1 MNHHQTQF
9 IKTIKHLS
17 SRYHLWQVFSD
28 FCEMSALAMSNTM
41 AFQQDREDRYLSII
55 SRYNEKERLEFPKMY
70 SLTVEGLESMDCD
83 FLGELF
89 MHLELSSHWQGQFF
103 TPFHLSLMMAQTNTQ
118 DMEESLITREFVTVS
133 EPACGSG
140 GMIIALARALI
151 DKGVNYQQVIHVS
164 AVDVS
169 STAAYM
175 AYIQLSLLHVPAV
188 VYVGNTLS
196 MEMREAFKTPAHIM
210 GFWDYRLQAGNKIKE
225 SVIEAVGQPITVV
238 TEPTGQAA
246 FNF

>member
-1 MNHHQTQF
+1 MNHHQNEF

-17 SRYHLWQVFSD
+17 NRYHLWQVFSD
-28 FCEMSALAMSNTM
+28 FCEMSALAMSNAM
-41 AFQQDREDRYLSII
+41 DYQQAREDRYLSII
-55 SRYNEKERLEFPKMY
+55 GKYNEKERFEFPKLY

-103 TPFHLSLMMAQTNTQ
+103 TPFHLSLMIAQMNIQ
-118 DMEESLITREFVTVS
+118 DMEEMLGTQEFVTVS

-140 GMIIALARALI
+140 GMIIALARALR
-151 DKGVNYQQVIHVS
+151 DKGINYQQVIHVQ

-169 STAAYM
+169 NTAAYM
-175 AYIQLSLLHVPAV
+175 TYIQLSLLHVPAL

-196 MEMREAFKTPAHIM
+196 MEIRETFKTPAHII
-210 GFWDYRLQAGNKIKE
+210 GLWDLRLIRGKKRPENEIYPVSKPI
-225 SVIEAVGQPITVV
+225 SVINEQ
-238 TEPTGQAA
+238 TGQVA